1 MSTDKQT
8 TKNIKLSHKL
18 TEYLIKHPAIS
29 KKLPFNASFVVYTE
43 NDDELNKAND
53 LLLKELVEEGKPVIK
68 AKETND
74 KNNPWTFSS
83 ISA

>member
-1 MSTDKQT
+1 MSTDTQA

-18 TEYLIKHPAIS
+18 TKYLITHPAVS
-29 KKLPFNASFVVYTE
+29 KKLPFDASFVVYTD
-43 NDDELNKAND
+43 DDELNKAND
-53 LLLKELVEEGKPVIK
+53 LLLKELIEEGKPIVK

-83 ISA
+83 IPA

>member
-18 TEYLIKHPAIS
+18 TEYLITHPAIS
-29 KKLPFNASFVVYTE
+29 KELPYNASFVVYTE
-43 NDDELNKAND
+43 NDEELNKPND
-53 LLLKELVEEGKPVIK
+53 LLLKEFVEEGKPVVK

-74 KNNPWTFSS
+74 KNNPWMFSPV
-83 ISA
+83 SA